1 MINNESTA
9 EKLAEY
15 LLQINA
21 IKLSPQTPFTWASG
35 LKSPIYCDNRLT
47 LSYPIV
53 RQFIKQEFLAALK
66 AHFPEAQSIAGVA
79 TAGIAHG
86 ALLAD
91 AAELPFLYVRSA
103 PKQHGLSNQIEG
115 KINAGDKVVLIEDLI
130 STGKS
135 SLEVVAALR
144 NAGAEVLGMMAIF
157 TYGFESANETFKN
170 ADCKFVTLSDYHH
183 LLNFAGAK
191 NLIATNQIE
200 TLQQWRTSPSTWGV

>member
-115 KINAGDKVVLIEDLI
+115 KINAGDKVVVIEDLI

-183 LLNFAGAK
+183 LLNFAAAK